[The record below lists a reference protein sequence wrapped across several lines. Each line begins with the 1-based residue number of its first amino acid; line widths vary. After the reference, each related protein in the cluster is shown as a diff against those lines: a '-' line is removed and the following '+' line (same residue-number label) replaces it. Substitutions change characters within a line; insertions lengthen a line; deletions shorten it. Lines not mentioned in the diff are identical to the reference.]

1 MTTQNSSLSREQVE
15 GAQAILA
22 ALTGLRTGGFATA
35 GTAGMGQPSET
46 AAGQPIAG
54 GPQSM
59 QPASPADLLGAIYGA
74 LNQQAAKVP
83 GASKAVGLA
92 RQGSEAL
99 RGWAAEAPA
108 GSDMRKSRETFSRLY
123 DFAIPQD
130 ELGALLAVIPPV
142 RTLKV
147 GEEAVERAIFA
158 GSEDVGRVIVKK
170 RQLYNR
176 PGGSGTVDYPTQG
189 GQDVIQ
195 VMSSGIQPEVRG
207 LGIGMRTYQNAV
219 DETLEAGMP
228 FVSDRVVS
236 ASAQKIYKSLIEKGY
251 DVVENPNVK
260 IGKDGYI
267 SSTDSLPVFRVVA
280 GPKVTSQQLIQRLV
294 GTNDDDAVDIL
305 EELQRRGYDPDL
317 AKSIP
322 LDRRTPP
329 EPGRRK
335 P

>member
-1 MTTQNSSLSREQVE
+1 MTAQGPLSREQVE

-22 ALTGLRTGGFATA
+22 ALSGLRTGGFATA

-83 GASKAVGLA
+83 GASKAAGLA

-130 ELGALLAVIPPV
+130 ELGALLAVIPPARITRGAKLPGGAITKEV
-142 RTLKV
+142 RTLSQVLSEISDEPNILRAFDKRV
-147 GEEAVERAIFA
+147 NRAVI
-158 GSEDVGRVIVKK
+158 DK
-170 RQLYNR
+170 
-176 PGGSGTVDYPTQG
+176 SGTMHVGKRMETHGAIAERIGSNYDDVTRGFVADGEFIPEDLANPTMNRFFSIVEG
-189 GQDVIQ
+189 DALDNIP
-195 VMSSGIQPEVRG
+195 SKELAHRL
-207 LGIGMRTYQNAV
+207 LGA
-219 DETLEAGMP
+219 
-228 FVSDRVVS
+228 
-236 ASAQKIYKSLIEKGY
+236 
-251 DVVENPNVK
+251 NP
-260 IGKDGYI
+260 
-267 SSTDSLPVFRVVA
+267 
-280 GPKVTSQQLIQRLV
+280 
-294 GTNDDDAVDIL
+294 DDAVDIL